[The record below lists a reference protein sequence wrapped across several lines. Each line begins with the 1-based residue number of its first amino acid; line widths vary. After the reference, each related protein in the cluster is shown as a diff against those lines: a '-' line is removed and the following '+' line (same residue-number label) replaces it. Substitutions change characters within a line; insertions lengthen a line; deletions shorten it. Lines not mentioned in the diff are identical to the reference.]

1 MFRSFGGEEV
11 NEELKALTNR
21 MVSAILVTNPAPH
34 ILWGREELKV
44 YLDCEASKLSEY
56 VNCPDFPQPV
66 INESQRRVR
75 WNPQEVIKW
84 YKSYITKLGRP
95 RAA

>member
-1 MFRSFGGEEV
+1 MSED
-11 NEELKALTNR
+11 LKTLANK

-44 YLDCEASKLSEY
+44 YFDCESSKLGEY
-56 VNCPDFPQPV
+56 IKIQDFPEPV
-66 INESQRRVR
+66 HRDSQRTVR
-75 WNPQEVIKW
+75 WNPQDIIKW